1 MGICLIFFLAKVNVT
16 VSSVGGILT
25 PSIFKVKCQS
35 FSTRYGTANKLFC
48 DMRLWAV
55 RSKAELFVWTH
66 LLQQL
71 FRWSHVHTTNLNIYK
86 TPNLQKQWV
95 STCFKLFASISFV
108 LFFFLA
114 LCSWLQGLAEVRYVI
129 GCIFVL
135 RNPNSES
142 GIVVRQPF

>member
-16 VSSVGGILT
+16 VSSVGRILT
-25 PSIFKVKCQS
+25 LSKWS
-35 FSTRYGTANKLFC
+35 
-48 DMRLWAV
+48 V
-55 RSKAELFVWTH
+55 RAFQHGMEQLINCFVIWGFEQLGLKQNSVWTH

-129 GCIFVL
+129 ACIFVL

-142 GIVVRQPF
+142 GIVLRKPF